1 MAAAPTGRSL
11 RSRYSAQ
18 ASRVRSAWPLR
29 RIPLLRTSPA
39 RPRTVNAPRLKPK
52 RYRSSGPWLAVPER
66 PGPPVPRGF
75 SRRRRAVGCDEPCR
89 SAGRRRKGASG
100 RRRSSTCSL
109 DRREFSTVVHA
120 GRRRPPL
127 PAAVSAC
134 QGKVPRT
141 GPAHGEATAGR
152 AGRPGAGGPPAL
164 PYARPRALTRRDPPA
179 RPGRPPVRGT
189 RGTPGR
195 PPGPALSRSATPSG
209 GPGPPDSSHRCC
221 PCRADR
227 RPRSGGRP
235 AHGAARG
242 RASGTGRPPH
252 TRMHSV
258 SLSEYRVSFVRG
270 SRHAHAA
277 HQGLV
282 QGLGE
287 GQAGR

>member
-39 RPRTVNAPRLKPK
+39 RPRTVSAPRLKPK

-75 SRRRRAVGCDEPCR
+75 SRRRRAVGCDDPCR
-89 SAGRRRKGASG
+89 SAGRRRKSASG

-109 DRREFSTVVHA
+109 DHMEFSTVVHA

-127 PAAVSAC
+127 PAAVPAC
-134 QGKVPRT
+134 QGKMPRT

-152 AGRPGAGGPPAL
+152 AGRPGARAPSAAVRPAAGADEAGSAGPSGPA
-164 PYARPRALTRRDPPA
+164 AREGHPRNTGPA
-179 RPGRPPVRGT
+179 ARAGAEPVRHPVRGT
-189 RGTPGR
+189 RPAGQQ
-195 PPGPALSRSATPSG
+195 PPVLSMPG
-209 GPGPPDSSHRCC
+209 GPQTEV
-221 PCRADR
+221 R
-227 RPRSGGRP
+227 RTARTRGGT
-235 AHGAARG
+235 GES
-242 RASGTGRPPH
+242 SGTGRPPH
-252 TRMHSV
+252 TNMHSV

>member
-52 RYRSSGPWLAVPER
+52 RDRSSGPWLAVPER

-75 SRRRRAVGCDEPCR
+75 SRRRRAVGCDDPCR
-89 SAGRRRKGASG
+89 SAGRRRKSASG

-109 DRREFSTVVHA
+109 DHREFSTVVHA

-134 QGKVPRT
+134 QRKMPRT

-152 AGRPGAGGPPAL
+152 AGRPGARAPSAAVRPAAGADEAGSAGPSGPA
-164 PYARPRALTRRDPPA
+164 AREGHPRNTGPA
-179 RPGRPPVRGT
+179 ARAGAEPVRHPV
-189 RGTPGR
+189 R
-195 PPGPALSRSATPSG
+195 

-242 RASGTGRPPH
+242 RASGTGRPRTPVCTLCH
-252 TRMHSV
+252 YPNTECHS
-258 SLSEYRVSFVRG
+258 
-270 SRHAHAA
+270 
-277 HQGLV
+277 
-282 QGLGE
+282 
-287 GQAGR
+287 